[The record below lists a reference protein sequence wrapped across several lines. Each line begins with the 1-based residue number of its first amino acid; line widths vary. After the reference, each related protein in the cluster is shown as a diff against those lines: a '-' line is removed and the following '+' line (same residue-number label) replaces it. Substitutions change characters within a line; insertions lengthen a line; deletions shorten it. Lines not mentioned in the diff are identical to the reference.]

1 MFENQLAMWLKIN
14 YNHNSCS
21 LLYIYIYIYALRMIQ
36 ITLLSELV
44 TARAGKAG
52 VILGQVVIA

>member
-21 LLYIYIYIYALRMIQ
+21 LLYIYIYALRMIQ

-44 TARAGKAG
+44 TARVGKTG

>member
-1 MFENQLAMWLKIN
+1 MFENQLAMWLKIY

-21 LLYIYIYIYALRMIQ
+21 LLYIYALRKIQ

>member
-14 YNHNSCS
+14 YNRNSC
-21 LLYIYIYIYALRMIQ
+21 YYIYALRKMQ

-44 TARAGKAG
+44 TARVGKAG